1 MLFVGLT
8 GGIGSG
14 KSTAAR
20 MLGERGA
27 VVIDADLLARE
38 AVAPGTDGFRAV
50 VEAFGPDVVD
60 ADGTLDRK
68 RLARIVFEDPER
80 RRALEAIVHPE
91 VRRRIAQTVEDNA
104 GTPSVV
110 VLDSPAP
117 DRDRRAS
124 RRASVIV
131 VTTTTPQ
138 TAVARLVAR
147 GMAED
152 DARAR
157 IAAQMPLE
165 EQAAQGGRRARQRR
179 VARRPGRAGRR
190 PLARPRG
197 RAHN

>member
-8 GGIGSG
+8 GGIGTG

-20 MLGERGA
+20 MLVERGA

-50 VEAFGPDVVD
+50 VEAFGQEVVN

-68 RLARIVFEDPER
+68 RLAQIVFEDPER

-91 VRRRIAQTVEDNA
+91 VRRRIAQTVADNA

-110 VLDSPAP
+110 VLDSPLLIET
-117 DRDRRAS
+117 DGHRDVQ
-124 RRASVIV
+124 VIV

-138 TAVARLVAR
+138 TAIARLVAR
-147 GMAED
+147 GMDEA

-157 IAAQMPLE
+157 LAVQMPLE
-165 EQAAQGGRRARQRR
+165 EKARKADVVLDNEGSLEDLAAQVDA
-179 VARRPGRAGRR
+179 
-190 PLARPRG
+190 LWKDLRG
-197 RAHN
+197 RAHS

>member
-8 GGIGSG
+8 GGIGTG

-27 VVIDADLLARE
+27 VVIDADLLARD
-38 AVAPGTDGFRAV
+38 AVAPSTDGFRAV
-50 VEAFGPDVVD
+50 VEAFGQEIVTSE
-60 ADGTLDRK
+60 GTLDRK

-91 VRRRIAQTVEDNA
+91 VRRRIAQTVADNA

-110 VLDSPAP
+110 VLDSPLLMET
-117 DRDRRAS
+117 DGHRDVQ
-124 RRASVIV
+124 VIV

-138 TAVARLVAR
+138 TAIARLVAR
-147 GMAED
+147 GMDEA

-157 IAAQMPLE
+157 LAVQMPLE
-165 EQAAQGGRRARQRR
+165 EKARKAD
-179 VARRPGRAGRR
+179 VVLDNEGSLDE
-190 PLARPRG
+190 LADQVDALWRDLRG
-197 RAHN
+197 RAHS

>member
-8 GGIGSG
+8 GGIGTG

-20 MLGERGA
+20 MLAERGA

-50 VEAFGPDVVD
+50 VEAFGQEVVN

-68 RLARIVFEDPER
+68 RLAQIVFEDPER

-91 VRRRIAQTVEDNA
+91 VRRRIAQTVADNA

-110 VLDSPAP
+110 VLDSPLLIET
-117 DRDRRAS
+117 DGHRDVQ
-124 RRASVIV
+124 VIV

-138 TAVARLVAR
+138 LAIARLVAR
-147 GMAED
+147 GMDEA

-157 IAAQMPLE
+157 LAVQMPLE
-165 EQAAQGGRRARQRR
+165 EKARKADVVLDNEGSLEDLAAQVDA
-179 VARRPGRAGRR
+179 
-190 PLARPRG
+190 LWKDLRG
-197 RAHN
+197 RAHS